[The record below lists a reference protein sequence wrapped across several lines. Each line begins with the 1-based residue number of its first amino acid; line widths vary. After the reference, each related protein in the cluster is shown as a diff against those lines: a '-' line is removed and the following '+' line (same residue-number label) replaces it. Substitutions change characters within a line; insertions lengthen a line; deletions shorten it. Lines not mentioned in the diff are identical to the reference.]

1 MAKEKN
7 ILMIGGSSGIGLAI
21 AQQLAATHNITIAS
35 RNAENLSDLDVEHI
49 AFDVLKDELETSAFT
64 DEIHG
69 FVYCPGSINLRPQK
83 MLKQE
88 DYRADMELNY
98 FGLVKTIQKIYPQLK
113 KGKAS
118 IVVFST
124 VASKLG
130 MPFHTSIAGAKGA
143 VEAYA
148 KALAAESAPTLRI
161 NIIAPSLT
169 DTPLAGKLL
178 DNDAKKE
185 KMGERHP
192 LKRVGT
198 AEDIANL
205 ACFLLEDKSSWITGQ
220 VIGVDGGLSTLN
232 IN

>member
-21 AQQLAATHNITIAS
+21 AQQLAATHNIIIAS
-35 RNAENLSDLDVEHI
+35 RNADNLSNLDVEHI
-49 AFDVLKDELETSAFT
+49 TFDVLKDELETSALPE
-64 DEIHG
+64 EIHG